1 MRLTKSRFVTALTCP
16 TKLFYMADASYA
28 NQSVED
34 SFLAALAEGG
44 FQVGEL
50 AKQYF
55 PGGINI
61 ETLDVTKAVNLTSE
75 LLKNENITIFEA
87 AIKYENCFIRIDVLE
102 KNGDLI
108 KIHEVKAKSIDGNQS
123 SQFLKRDGAPN
134 SIWKKYLYD
143 VAFQKWVCS
152 HALPNYMIAANLMLA
167 DKSKRIA
174 ASGLNQKFR
183 IHEIN
188 GRKKV
193 QVEGDILKTH
203 LSPKILTSVNVDNI
217 CTGIFTATDHGL
229 EVEETFDQMVRRFSS
244 ACEHGQLIQS
254 QLGTHCGQC
263 EFVCSK
269 DDKLIGKQDGR
280 SECFNRILGVDPSI
294 FEKPT
299 IFDLWNF
306 RGKQKFID
314 EGIIRLSDLDEED
327 INVSTATDGLS
338 NSERQWLQ
346 VQKAKDNDD
355 TEYLDLTGLKQE
367 MDGWVYPLHFIDFE
381 TTMVAIPF
389 GANRA
394 PYEGIAFQFSHH
406 TLDKD
411 GTVKHAGE
419 FLNVEPGY
427 FPNYDFVRALKEEL
441 SQDDGSIFRYSNHE
455 NTYLNLIIKQLQ
467 TDAEPPHDAED
478 LTTFIRSITQSPK
491 KSDEIWL
498 GERVMIDLLEVV
510 KKFYFDPRTN
520 GSNSI
525 KYILPSILNR
535 SDFLQSKYSKPIYGS
550 EKGIPSNNFKHQAWI
565 ERSDDGTV
573 CDPYGLLPKL
583 FDEHLE
589 QQVVLL
595 SQDDEL
601 KNGGA
606 ALMAYA
612 RMQFEVMSDY
622 EREELKRALLKYCE
636 LDTLAMVM
644 IVEAWS
650 DKVKGF

>member
-269 DDKLIGKQDGR
+269 ADKLIGKQDGR

-583 FDEHLE
+583 FEEPLE
-589 QQVVLL
+589 QQVVFL

-622 EREELKRALLKYCE
+622 ERGELKGALLKYCE

-644 IVEAWS
+644 IAEAWR
-650 DKVKGF
+650 DKLK